1 MSKVLN
7 FDKFISE
14 KKKETITVT
23 VHGKDYAVPMEIPA
37 IVPVMMARAEA
48 SLDPQQSTKMIMR
61 AADAM
66 FGSENVDEM
75 CSKGLSA
82 SNLANLVQQLF
93 KEINEGSDDEDEDI
107 EEVTDE
113 DSRVQTGEGKRAKK

>member
-1 MSKVLN
+1 MSKILD

-23 VHGKDYAVPMEIPA
+23 VLGKDYPVSMEIPA

-48 SLDPQQSTKMIMR
+48 SLDQQQSTKMVMR

-66 FGSENVDEM
+66 LGPDNVDEM
-75 CSKGLSA
+75 CAHGLSA
-82 SNLANLVQQLF
+82 GDLANLVQQLF
-93 KEINEGSDDEDEDI
+93 KEINEGSDDEEDI

-113 DSRVQTGEGKRAKK
+113 DSRVQTGAGKRAKK